1 MSEQDPNSKKLSIN
15 QWAEDDRP
23 REKLLLKG
31 KASLSDAELIA
42 ILISTGSRE
51 ESAVDLSKR
60 ILHLVGNDLNKLA
73 SLGVK
78 DLCKIKGIG
87 EAKAISIISALELG
101 RRRSFSDK
109 PEQTRLQSSNQIYEF
124 MKPELLDLPFEQFW
138 IILLRQNLTVIKKT
152 RISEGGISGT
162 VVDLRLIFK
171 EAIEQLATQL
181 ILVHNHPSGSCKPS
195 AQDEALTKKIAE
207 AGKIMDIRVVDHLIF
222 ANHEFFSFANE
233 GLL

>member
-42 ILISTGSRE
+42 ILISSGSRE

>member
-42 ILISTGSRE
+42 ILISSGSRE

-207 AGKIMDIRVVDHLIF
+207 AGKIMDIRVLDHLIF